1 MSVLITNPKRKLGLK
16 VSQTQTTT
24 KTNVWFHFACLKKSY
39 ENREELDEVSCLFI
53 CTLRCTYQ
61 IEQIEKSTLDLVT
74 RNVNNLGSVVELW
87 KHKVIVVSPFTPVFL
102 HSGPTP
108 VNMTIHSNMFMPKKC
123 TTKSLRERQAEML
136 SRWIRVQMCN
146 MLGQHPLALWTKLRH
161 RGFSLDVKNNWL
173 WPLDTNHQQKCTLAL
188 S

>member
-16 VSQTQTTT
+16 VSQTTT

-146 MLGQHPLALWTKLRH
+146 MLGQHPLGLWTKLRH